1 MAGLRLPH
9 SRNELTDSIL
19 DAKNEIMNSELK
31 GIDTRIRQLLN
42 RMIFLGKRTV
52 FKHGALHL
60 YPSEIHL
67 MQVIKEQPGVNAG
80 AMARHLGVSNGA
92 ISQTLTRLEGKG
104 VISKAKDASLKN
116 ELTAT
121 FTETGRTAMRRFEE
135 EQAKAIKAFSSYLAS
150 LSKNERKIIENFLSH
165 MEELLTRLG

>member
-1 MAGLRLPH
+1 MTHLF
-9 SRNELTDSIL
+9 L
-19 DAKNEIMNSELK
+19 DAKNELMNSEPK
-31 GIDTRIRQLLN
+31 GIEPRVRRLLN

-52 FKHGALHL
+52 FKRGTLHL

-104 VISKAKDASLKN
+104 VIRKAKDASLKN
-116 ELTAT
+116 EVTAT
-121 FTETGRTAMRRFEE
+121 FTESGRTAMRRFEE
-135 EQAKAIKAFSSYLAS
+135 EQAEAIKTFSSYLSS

-165 MEELLTRLG
+165 MEELLTRLV